1 MFCQVWELCRKDS
14 SSWSPRIWLTNTAG
28 FRWFSTMACGSAS
41 GCSDTMVLTGDKQFA
56 RPSEP
61 IKRWETRISYSLIFR
76 VFGKVK
82 RKWSWKRKCRHQLF
96 DYEADYVI
104 CPACGEPIAENIT
117 NNPNFKLQM
126 IRRSR
131 KYKRFLRWKKVIS
144 FSCFNIIFNVI
155 HYLQLSILG

>member
-61 IKRWETRISYSLIFR
+61 IKGEKPGYHTAWYSGFWK
-76 VFGKVK
+76 GKEK
-82 RKWSWKRKCRHQLF
+82 MKLKKEKCRHQLF

-104 CPACGEPIAENIT
+104 CPTCGEPIAENIP

-131 KYKRFLRWKKVIS
+131 KYKRFLRWKTGYFFFLFLIL
-144 FSCFNIIFNVI
+144 FLMLFIIFN
-155 HYLQLSILG
+155 